1 MSKNFDFLLDIII
14 TLPRPSGLV
23 SHPGQHGYTTTINE
37 NSIKTTFHIL
47 TDQVNRMRKIVL
59 NVIKETFSVVVT
71 VESGKNIYW
80 QF

>member
-47 TDQVNRMRKIVL
+47 TDQVNIK
-59 NVIKETFSVVVT
+59 VIKETFSVVVT
-71 VESGKNIYW
+71 VESGKNIY
-80 QF
+80 

>member
-23 SHPGQHGYTTTINE
+23 LHPGQHGYTTTINE

-47 TDQVNRMRKIVL
+47 TDQVNRMRKI
-59 NVIKETFSVVVT
+59 NFIKETFSVVVT
-71 VESGKNIYW
+71 VESGKNIY
-80 QF
+80 

>member
-1 MSKNFDFLLDIII
+1 MSKNFDILLDIII

-47 TDQVNRMRKIVL
+47 TDQVNIK
-59 NVIKETFSVVVT
+59 VIKETFSVVVT
-71 VESGKNIYW
+71 VESGKNIY
-80 QF
+80 

>member
-47 TDQVNRMRKIVL
+47 TDQVNR
-59 NVIKETFSVVVT
+59 
-71 VESGKNIYW
+71 
-80 QF
+80 